1 MMAEK
6 KKSTQTAPNEQPKQ
20 PEKKGSAIVKFKSRY
35 AKHTLNFD
43 GVPKIEFTPVS
54 SRDAEQ
60 GGVFETANQRQ
71 IKALREC
78 DDFKRGIISEV
89 K

>member
-6 KKSTQTAPNEQPKQ
+6 KKTTQTSPNEQPKQ
-20 PEKKGSAIVKFKSRY
+20 PEKQGPAIVKFKSRY

-60 GGVFETANQRQ
+60 GGVFETTNQRQ
-71 IKALREC
+71 IKAIREC
-78 DDFKRGIISEV
+78 ADFSRGVIKEV
-89 K
+89 S

>member
-1 MMAEK
+1 MADNK
-6 KKSTQTAPNEQPKQ
+6 KTNQTSPDKPKQ
-20 PEKKGSAIVKFKSRY
+20 PEKQGPATVKFKSRY

-60 GGVFETANQRQ
+60 GGVFETTNQRQ
-71 IKALREC
+71 IKAIREC
-78 DDFKRGIISEV
+78 ADFSRGVIKEV
-89 K
+89 S